1 MKKIVAVTFTV
12 LFFSFGVL
20 RAQLPALQRKA
31 IILKRMIELKHY
43 SPKPVDDSF
52 SVAVFNS
59 VIEEADPRRI
69 FFTAPEFK
77 QLQAFSSSLD
87 DELQGKGWGF
97 FDQFS
102 VVYKNALMRADTLAG
117 KTLQKPFD
125 FSANE
130 TITSSKEDN
139 FNFAADNTT
148 LAARWSRRLKLQVMG
163 RIYDAATADS
173 AKKISFK
180 DALVSME
187 AATREKVKEAEKK
200 SIKKILDPP
209 GGYDAFVSEIYLN
222 AIASCFDPHTNYF
235 SPQEK
240 EDFQAELSTEA
251 FSFGIELDE
260 NEKGQVLIDQL
271 VPGGPAWKSGELH
284 DGDELLSLQWEGKEA
299 VDLTGASLEEVY
311 EVLNQSSHD
320 RMVFKFRKA
329 DGATVIVLLRKE
341 KIENE
346 ENIVK
351 GFMLKGEKKI
361 GYILLPGFYTEWGN
375 ESGSGCAN
383 DVAKAIIRLKKE
395 NIDGLIL
402 DVRYNGGGSLGEA
415 LEMAGIFI
423 DEGPLSSEKNKDGKQ
438 ITMKDPNRGTIY
450 DGPMALM
457 INGQSASA
465 SELLAAML
473 QDYNRAVIVGSESYG
488 KATAQRMFSLDT
500 ISNLAAPAE
509 NKEMLK
515 ITIAKLYRLTG
526 GSAQFNG
533 VSPDVILPDAFD
545 ALEFREKFSKYA
557 LTPDSGKR
565 NSYYKPLPPLP
576 VSELANKSATR
587 VNASDAFREIKKFIE
602 KGKKFYTATT
612 KTIPLKWDSF
622 EKWMKENE
630 TDEDILNDED
640 APTKKFIVENHG
652 GDKELFRNN
661 PYAKEVNEV
670 WLKNIAGDIYIE
682 EAFSVLLDLINLQK
696 PANQN

>member
-1 MKKIVAVTFTV
+1 MKKNAAAIIVVI
-12 LFFSFGVL
+12 FFLSGVA
-20 RAQLPALQRKA
+20 RAQLPALQQKA
-31 IILKRMIELKHY
+31 IVLKRMIELKHY
-43 SPKPVDDSF
+43 SPRPVDDSF
-52 SVAVFNS
+52 SVAVFKMI
-59 VIEEADPRRI
+59 IEQTDPRRI
-69 FFTAPEFK
+69 YFNAVEFK
-77 QLQAFSSSLD
+77 QLQSLSTSLD
-87 DELQGKGWGF
+87 DEIQGKNWKF

-102 VVYKNALMRADTLAG
+102 AIYKNALMRADTLIG
-117 KTLQKPFD
+117 KSLQKPFD
-125 FSANE
+125 FTVNE
-130 TITSSKEDN
+130 TITSSPKNN
-139 FNFAADNTT
+139 FSFEADNTA
-148 LAARWSRRLKLQVMG
+148 LANRWSRRLKFQVMA
-163 RIYDAATADS
+163 RIYDAVATDS
-173 AKKISFK
+173 AKKTSFK
-180 DALVSME
+180 EALASMQVM
-187 AATREKVKEAEKK
+187 TKEKVKLAEQKI
-200 SIKKILDPP
+200 IKKILDFP
-209 GGYDAFVSEIYLN
+209 GSYNAFVSEVYLN

-235 SPQEK
+235 SPQGK
-240 EDFQAELSTEA
+240 EDLQAELSTEA

-260 NEKGQVLIDQL
+260 NEKGLIVIDQL

-284 DGDELLSLQWEGKEA
+284 KGDELISLQWEGKEA
-299 VDLTGASLEEVY
+299 VEMTNASLEEAY
-311 EVLNQSSHD
+311 ETLDQASHE

-351 GFMLKGEKKI
+351 GFILKGEKKI

-438 ITMKDPNRGTIY
+438 ITLKDPNRGTIY
-450 DGPMALM
+450 DGPFALM

-473 QDYNRAVIVGSESYG
+473 QDYNRAVIIGSDTYG
-488 KATAQRMFSLDT
+488 KATAQRMFALDT
-500 ISNLAAPAE
+500 ISNLAKPAE
-509 NKEMLK
+509 NKEMVK

-526 GSAQFNG
+526 GTAQFNG

-545 ALEFREKFSKYA
+545 ALEYRERFSKYA
-557 LTPDSGKR
+557 LLPDTGKR
-565 NSYYKPLPPLP
+565 NNYYKPLPALP
-576 VSELANKSATR
+576 VSELASRSTAR
-587 VNASDAFREIKKFIE
+587 VIASDEFKKIKKFIE
-602 KGKKFYTATT
+602 EEKKIQAVMTR
-612 KTIPLKWDSF
+612 TIPLKWDSF
-622 EKWMKENE
+622 EKWIKENE
-630 TDEDILNDED
+630 TRGGELGEEERVS
-640 APTKKFIVENHG
+640 KKFTVENYA

-661 PYAKEVNEV
+661 AYAKELNDV

-696 PANQN
+696 AIN